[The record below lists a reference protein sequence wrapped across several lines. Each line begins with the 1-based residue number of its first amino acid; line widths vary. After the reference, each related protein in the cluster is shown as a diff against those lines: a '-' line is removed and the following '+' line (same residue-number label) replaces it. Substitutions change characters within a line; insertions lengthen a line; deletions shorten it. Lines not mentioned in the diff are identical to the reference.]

1 MPVLIA
7 FVEPGSH
14 VVRFPPGEWDGVTY
28 VFLIDYFAD
37 INSTNAS
44 SLSHELVLPIW
55 KSNVS
60 LSLMVDKKAKRYQS
74 IVISVTWLLLIIF
87 IVQ

>member
-1 MPVLIA
+1 MALI
-7 FVEPGSH
+7 FGGYGVQKFPEPGSH

-28 VFLIDYFAD
+28 EFPFHSYVN
-37 INSTNAS
+37 INSVSAY

-60 LSLMVDKKAKRYQS
+60 LSLMVDKKAKR
-74 IVISVTWLLLIIF
+74 
-87 IVQ
+87 